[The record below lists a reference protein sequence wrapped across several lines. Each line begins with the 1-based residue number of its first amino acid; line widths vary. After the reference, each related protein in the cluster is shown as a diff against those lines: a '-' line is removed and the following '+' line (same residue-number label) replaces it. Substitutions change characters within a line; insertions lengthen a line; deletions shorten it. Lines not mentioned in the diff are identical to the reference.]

1 MKIPKDIRIEL
12 SVSSEDDYMVYKMH
26 VEDND
31 IQFEEESF
39 LPNKEVDRFLKYVEN
54 RYYKNL
60 VE

>member
-1 MKIPKDIRIEL
+1 LKIPKDIRIEL

-31 IQFEEESF
+31 MQFEEESF
-39 LPNKEVDRFLKYVEN
+39 LPNKEVDIFLKYVEN

>member
-31 IQFEEESF
+31 MQFEEESF
-39 LPNKEVDRFLKYVEN
+39 LPNKEVDIFLKYVEN